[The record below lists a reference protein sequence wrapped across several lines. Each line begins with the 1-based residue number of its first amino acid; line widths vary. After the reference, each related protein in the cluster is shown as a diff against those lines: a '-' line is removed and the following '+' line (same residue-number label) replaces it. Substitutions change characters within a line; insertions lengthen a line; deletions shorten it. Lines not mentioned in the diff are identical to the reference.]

1 MRKIYTRTVFE
12 YNPKTGLYETNENE
26 SQFHFIDDDAP
37 VALAKGV
44 GEAYKNSE
52 VEPVKDYVS
61 VEEAPFK
68 FLGKLFSG
76 GGGGDKD
83 TSGPWSAQ
91 IPYLKEGFANAE
103 KAYLNPNDAGQEGIA
118 GILNQARTGSPL
130 SGDAINYIDDTL
142 KGKYLYGGAGF
153 NAALDAAKNS
163 ILPQI
168 QSGFESRGRTGG
180 GLEGEAESSAI
191 GDAFAKQ
198 YEQERAL
205 QQGAALAAPDI
216 DKSRYLDSSMMVGAG
231 QTERDWAKEF
241 LQAIGGQYGTSV
253 PQQALWKRLLE
264 GGLGGAAAG
273 SSLGPWGAAAGA
285 GVGMLGAS

>member
-26 SQFHFIDDDAP
+26 SQFHFIEDDAP

-44 GEAYKNSE
+44 GQAYMNTE
-52 VEPVKDYVS
+52 T
-61 VEEAPFK
+61 APYK
-68 FLGKLFSG
+68 VFSG
-76 GGGGDKD
+76 LGGGDGNKD

-103 KAYLNPNDAGQEGIA
+103 NAYLNPNDAGQEGIA